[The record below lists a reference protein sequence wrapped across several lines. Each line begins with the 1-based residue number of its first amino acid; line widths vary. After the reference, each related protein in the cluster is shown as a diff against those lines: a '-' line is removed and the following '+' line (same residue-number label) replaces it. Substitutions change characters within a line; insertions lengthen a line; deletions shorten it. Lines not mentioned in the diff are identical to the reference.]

1 VPVEAAGKGWGG
13 GASAHPG
20 EVLTR
25 EGQAMIPDP
34 EQRQDSTRRRR
45 LADHENVGRR
55 ETDLDDRL
63 AEGFDL
69 LDDEDRDETFV
80 DRLTNQEDADE
91 RT

>member
-1 VPVEAAGKGWGG
+1 
-13 GASAHPG
+13 
-20 EVLTR
+20 
-25 EGQAMIPDP
+25 MIPDP